1 MSADLLLALDAGTGS
16 CRAIAFQVD
25 GRQVAV
31 AKREWSHHALD
42 GVAGSQVFDTEANW
56 RLISECVREV
66 LRAPG
71 VAADAIRAVSTTSM
85 REGMVLYDRE
95 GREIW
100 ACPNVDSR
108 AGVEA
113 TDLVRG
119 GLAETIYRTGGDW
132 VAITAPARLRWIK
145 SHEPDVFARAAHVN
159 MLADWIAFRL
169 SGEFLTDPSIGSSSG
184 MFDLAARTWSPA
196 IIEICGLKPEVFP
209 PVHEPGTVAGAV
221 SAGAAADTGLKP
233 GTPVV
238 VGGADTQLGLVGI
251 GVVDP
256 GNFTVIGGTFWQQT
270 IGLDQALI
278 DPKARLRTLCHALPG
293 QWMMEGIGFYCG
305 LTMRWFRDAF
315 CDLEKK
321 EAASA
326 GTDAYSLME
335 RAAMDVPPGSNGVLG
350 IFSNLMVASR
360 WIHAAPAL
368 VQFDVGDPARS
379 GKKECIRAIEEAAAY
394 VSYGHLKVIEEV
406 TGQKYPEVVFTGG
419 ASKGR
424 LWPRVLADVF
434 GLPVKVPAVKEST
447 ALGAAM
453 FAGIGAG
460 LYPDVATAA
469 RQAVSFE
476 STIEPDP
483 DVHSRYMEL
492 YADWLRV
499 YEAELGLVEKGL
511 LKPLWR
517 AAGT

>member
-1 MSADLLLALDAGTGS
+1 MSGELLLALDAGTGS
-16 CRAIAFQVD
+16 CRAIVFQVD

-31 AKREWSHHALD
+31 AQQEWTHRSLA
-42 GVAGSQVFDTEANW
+42 GVPGSQVFDTQANW
-56 RLISECVREV
+56 RLISQCVRKV
-66 LRAPG
+66 LQAPG
-71 VAADAIRAVSTTSM
+71 VSADAIRAVSTTSM
-85 REGMVLYDRE
+85 REGMVLYDRQ

-108 AGVEA
+108 AGAEA
-113 TDLVRG
+113 TELVRS

-132 VAITAPARLRWIK
+132 VAITAPARLRWIQN
-145 SHEPDVFARAAHVN
+145 HEPDVFKATTHLN
-159 MLADWIAFRL
+159 MLSDWIAFRL
-169 SGEFLTDPSIGSSSG
+169 SGEYVTDPSMGSSSG
-184 MFDLAARTWSPA
+184 MFDLATRTWSPR
-196 IIEICGLKPEVFP
+196 IVEICGLTPDVFP
-209 PVHEPGTVAGAV
+209 PVLEPGTVAGAV
-221 SAGAAADTGLKP
+221 SATAAAETGLKA
-233 GTPVV
+233 GTPVI

-251 GVVDP
+251 GVVDT
-256 GNFTVIGGTFWQQT
+256 GSFTVIGGTFWQQT
-270 IGLDQALI
+270 IGLDEALI
-278 DPKARLRTLCHALPG
+278 DPQARLRTLCHALPG

-315 CDLEKK
+315 CDLEKRD
-321 EAASA
+321 AAA
-326 GTDAYSLME
+326 TGTDAYSLME
-335 RAAMDVPPGSNGVLG
+335 KAAMEVPPGSNGVLG
-350 IFSNLMVASR
+350 IFSNLMVAKR
-360 WIHAAPAL
+360 WIHAAPAF
-368 VQFDVGDPARS
+368 VQFDIGDPDRA

-406 TGQKYPEVVFTGG
+406 TERPCREVVFTGG

-424 LWPRVLADVF
+424 LWPRVLADVL

-476 STIEPDP
+476 HTIDPDP
-483 DVHSRYMEL
+483 EVHSRYREL
-492 YADWLRV
+492 YAEWLRV
-499 YEAELGLVEKGL
+499 YEGQLLLVEKGL

>member
-1 MSADLLLALDAGTGS
+1 MSEDLLLALDAGTGS
-16 CRAIAFQVD
+16 CRAILFQVD

-31 AKREWSHHALD
+31 AQREWSHRAVD
-42 GVAGSQVFDTEANW
+42 GVPGSQVFDTEGSW

-71 VAADAIRAVSTTSM
+71 VAAAAIRAVSTTSM
-85 REGMVLYDRE
+85 REGMVLYDQR

-108 AGVEA
+108 AGDEA
-113 TDLVRG
+113 TDLVQRR
-119 GLAETIYRTGGDW
+119 LAETIYRKGGDW
-132 VAITAPARLRWIK
+132 VAITAPARLRWIQR
-145 SHEPDVFARAAHVN
+145 HQPDVFRDAAHLN

-169 SGEFLTDPSIGSSSG
+169 TGEYFTDPSIGSSSG
-184 MFDLAARTWSPA
+184 MFDLAARTWSPE
-196 IIEICGLKPEVFP
+196 IIEICGLAPEIFP
-209 PVHEPGTVAGAV
+209 PVLEPGTVAGSVNAR
-221 SAGAAADTGLKP
+221 AAAATGLKS

-251 GVVDP
+251 GVVET
-256 GNFTVIGGTFWQQT
+256 GHFTVIGGTFWQQT
-270 IGLDQALI
+270 IGLDEALI
-278 DPKARLRTLCHALPG
+278 DPAARLRTLCHALPG
-293 QWMMEGIGFYCG
+293 QWMMEGIGFYSG

-321 EAASA
+321 EAAA
-326 GTDAYSLME
+326 TGTDAYSLME
-335 RAAMDVPPGSNGVLG
+335 EAAMNVPPGSNGVRG

-368 VQFDVGDPARS
+368 LQFDVSDPARS
-379 GKKECIRAIEEAAAY
+379 GKKECIRAIEEAAGY

-406 TGQKYPEVVFTGG
+406 TGRRCREVVFTGG
-419 ASKGR
+419 GSKGR
-424 LWPRVLADVF
+424 LWPRVLADVL

-447 ALGAAM
+447 ALGAAI

-469 RQAVSFE
+469 RRAASFE
-476 STIEPDP
+476 RTVDP
-483 DVHSRYMEL
+483 DLEMHRRYQEL
-492 YADWLRV
+492 YAEWLRV

>member
-1 MSADLLLALDAGTGS
+1 VSEPLLLALDAGTGS
-16 CRAIAFQVD
+16 CRAVAFETS
-25 GRQVAV
+25 GRQVAM
-31 AKREWSHHALD
+31 AQREWTHRGMD
-42 GVAGSQVFDTEANW
+42 GVPGSQVFDTATNW
-56 RLISECVREV
+56 RLISECIRAV
-66 LRAPG
+66 LQSPG
-71 VAADAIRAVSTTSM
+71 VDPRAVRAVSTTSM
-85 REGMVLYDRE
+85 REGMVLYDRS

-108 AGVEA
+108 AGEEA
-113 TDLVRG
+113 TELVQS
-119 GLAETIYRTGGDW
+119 GLAEKIYRQGGDW
-132 VAITAPARLRWIK
+132 VAITAPARLRWIQR
-145 SHEPDVFARAAHVN
+145 HEPATFREAAHVN
-159 MLADWIAFRL
+159 MLADWIAYRL
-169 SGEFLTDPSIGSSSG
+169 SGEFFTDPSIGSSSG
-184 MFDLAARTWSPA
+184 MFDLAGRTWSTQ
-196 IIEICGLKPEVFP
+196 IIDICEMRPELFP
-209 PVHEPGTVAGAV
+209 PVLEPGTIAGRV
-221 SAGAAADTGLKP
+221 TERAATDTGLKA

-251 GVVDP
+251 GLAGA

-270 IGLDQALI
+270 IGLDEALI
-278 DPKARLRTLCHALPG
+278 DPEARLRTLCHALPG

-315 CDLEKK
+315 CDLEKN
-321 EAASA
+321 EAAA
-326 GTDAYSLME
+326 TGTDAYSLME
-335 RAAMDVPPGSNGVLG
+335 KVAMDVPPGSNGVLG
-350 IFSNLMVASR
+350 IFSNLMVAKR
-360 WIHAAPAL
+360 WIHAAPAFL
-368 VQFDVGDPARS
+368 QLDIGDPGRA

-406 TGQKYPEVVFTGG
+406 TRRRCHEVVFTGG

-424 LWPRVLADVF
+424 LWPRVLADVL

-447 ALGAAM
+447 ALGAAI

-469 RQAVSFE
+469 RQAVSIE
-476 STIEPDP
+476 ATVEPDP
-483 DVHSRYMEL
+483 TVHGRYREL

>member
-1 MSADLLLALDAGTGS
+1 MSEDLLLALDAGTGS
-16 CRAIAFQVD
+16 CRAILFQVD

-31 AKREWSHHALD
+31 AQREWSHHALD
-42 GVAGSQVFDTEANW
+42 GVPGSQVFDTEANW

-85 REGMVLYDRE
+85 REGMVLYDRR

-113 TDLVRG
+113 TDLVQRR
-119 GLAETIYRTGGDW
+119 LAETIYRKGGDW
-132 VAITAPARLRWIK
+132 VAITAPARLRWIQR
-145 SHEPDVFARAAHVN
+145 HQPDVFNEAAHLN

-169 SGEFLTDPSIGSSSG
+169 SGEYFTDPSIGSSSG
-184 MFDLAARTWSPA
+184 MFDLAARTWSPE
-196 IIEICGLKPEVFP
+196 IIEICGLAPEIFP
-209 PVHEPGTVAGAV
+209 PVLEPGTVAGSVNAR
-221 SAGAAADTGLKP
+221 AAAETGLKS

-251 GVVDP
+251 GEVAT
-256 GNFTVIGGTFWQQT
+256 GHFAVIGGTFWQQT
-270 IGLDQALI
+270 IGLDEALI
-278 DPKARLRTLCHALPG
+278 DPEARLRTLCHALPG

-315 CDLEKK
+315 CDLEKQ
-321 EAASA
+321 EAAAS

-335 RAAMDVPPGSNGVLG
+335 AAAMDVPAGSNGVLG

-406 TGQKYPEVVFTGG
+406 TRRQCTEVVFTGG
-419 ASKGR
+419 ASKGK
-424 LWPRVLADVF
+424 LWPRVLADVL
-434 GLPVKVPAVKEST
+434 GLPVKVPSVKEST
-447 ALGAAM
+447 ALGAAIL
-453 FAGIGAG
+453 AGIGAG
-460 LYPDVATAA
+460 QYSDVATAS

-476 STIEPDP
+476 RTVDPDP
-483 DVHSRYMEL
+483 EVHGRYQQL

-499 YEAELGLVEKGL
+499 YGAELDLVEKGL
-511 LKPLWR
+511 LRPLWR